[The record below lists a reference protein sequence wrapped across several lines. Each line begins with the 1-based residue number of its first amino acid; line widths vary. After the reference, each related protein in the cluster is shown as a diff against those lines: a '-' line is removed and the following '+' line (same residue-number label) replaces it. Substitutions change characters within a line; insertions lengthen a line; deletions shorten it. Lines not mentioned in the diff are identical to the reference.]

1 MSELIR
7 LLVHRYRWVHM
18 SLGLFG
24 NTAFFVGSVMFLPSF
39 SSWKTFAVWL
49 FIGGSFFM
57 LIGAIGQFLVYLL
70 GDVPASPQL
79 GQDRG
84 S

>member
-1 MSELIR
+1 MGEAMKDFIR
-7 LLVHRYRWVHM
+7 LFVHKYRWVHL

-39 SSWKTFAVWL
+39 AAWKTFAVWL

-57 LIGAIGQFLVYLL
+57 LIGAIGQLLVGVL
-70 GDVPASPQL
+70 DDA
-79 GQDRG
+79 
-84 S
+84 